1 MKNSLRVCM
10 ITPHFPPDFGWYG
23 VGRNSMEL
31 AHVLNDHGH
40 EVTIITCAEK
50 GGTADTFQDGCSV
63 TRVEWKKA
71 PRLGSM
77 AAHCMPRARLLM
89 NMNIALWQAF
99 LRVSKES
106 QFDIIDVSGFSAE
119 SFIPSLLGDTPV
131 FARIYESQPHFL
143 EKELLTIGNS
153 GFNFENHFKDTLGAI
168 SRGYASASKEESKT
182 AELNYSLDTALFS
195 PDGACALD
203 TNNRP
208 TVLVHTPM
216 GNPEYQALLVEILSK
231 VRETIPDLY
240 LIVVAH
246 DIYTESS
253 EAEMKKVL
261 SECGIECDMVIN
273 RTMSRLLMPGLWRSS
288 RCGLLLD
295 WFDFSPEAL
304 LEPLSCA
311 VPVLANTKDINC
323 TFLKDPSVLVQP
335 SQFTGAGI
343 AEKLIELLKD
353 ESLARKI
360 GEKSRQYI
368 LANHCRE
375 KQGEELINAY
385 RATIETYTQE
395 KKRQEKINRL
405 EKLLQHLGSLSDSF
419 DKMLYD
425 FLFLKSVRFR
435 VSHWLR
441 KLKGQPSTEPA
452 QEVSKKV

>member
-1 MKNSLRVCM
+1 M

-31 AHVLNDHGH
+31 AHVLNDQGH

-50 GGTADTFQDGCSV
+50 GGTADTYQDGCKV
-63 TRVEWKKA
+63 TRVEWKKT
-71 PRLGSM
+71 PRHGSM

-89 NMNIALWQAF
+89 NMNMALWQAF
-99 LRVSKES
+99 LKVSKES

-119 SFIPSLLGDTPV
+119 SLIPSLLGDTPV

-153 GFNFENHFKDTLGAI
+153 GFSFENHFKDTLGAI
-168 SRGYASASKEESKT
+168 SKGCASASKEESKN
-182 AELNYSLDTALFS
+182 AELNYCLDTQLFS
-195 PDGACALD
+195 PEGACALD

-208 TVLVHTPM
+208 AVLVHTPM
-216 GNPEYQALLVEILSK
+216 GNPQYQALLVEILSK
-231 VRETIPDLY
+231 VREAIPDLY

-261 SECGIECDMVIN
+261 SDCGIECDMVIN

-295 WFDFSPEAL
+295 WQDFSPEAV
-304 LEPLSCA
+304 LEPLACA
-311 VPVLANTKDINC
+311 VPVLADTKDSNC
-323 TFLKDPSVLVQP
+323 TFLKDPSVLVP
-335 SQFTGAGI
+335 LSQFTGPAI

-353 ESLARKI
+353 ESLVRKI

-368 LANHCRE
+368 LSTHCRE
-375 KQGEELINAY
+375 KQGEDLIHAY
-385 RATIETYTQE
+385 RSTIETHTQE
-395 KKRQEKINRL
+395 KQRQEKINSL
-405 EKLLQHLGSLSDSF
+405 EQLLQHLGALSDSF

-441 KLKGQPSTEPA
+441 KLKGQPNTETTHDIT
-452 QEVSKKV
+452 QKGK